1 MNRIKLASKAVLAS
15 VLCAGSL
22 AFTVDSEAKPKPQC
36 PREGILC
43 TAQYDPVICSDGQ
56 IYGNACNA
64 YVACATGCV
73 PYNDAV

>member
-1 MNRIKLASKAVLAS
+1 MNRIKLASKALLAT
-15 VLCAGSL
+15 VLCAG
-22 AFTVDSEAKPKPQC
+22 AFGIAADTEAAKPKC
-36 PREGILC
+36 PREGIFC

-73 PYNDAV
+73 PYNEV

>member
-1 MNRIKLASKAVLAS
+1 MNRIKLASKAILAS
-15 VLCAGSL
+15 VLCAGAL
-22 AFTVDSEAKPKPQC
+22 TVAVDTEAAKKPQC
-36 PREGILC
+36 PREGIFC

-73 PYNDAV
+73 PYNEV